1 MMQFI
6 IDGLLKSLMVFLGL
20 VIFVYVFSNNTILVK
35 YYYHMLFVFILITGF
50 VWAYKKRGGAD
61 NKTKR

>member
-20 VIFVYVFSNNTILVK
+20 VIFAYVLSNNTILVK
-35 YYYHMLFVFILITGF
+35 YYYYILFVFILITGF
-50 VWAYKKRGGAD
+50 VWAYVKRGGAD
-61 NKTKR
+61 KKSKR